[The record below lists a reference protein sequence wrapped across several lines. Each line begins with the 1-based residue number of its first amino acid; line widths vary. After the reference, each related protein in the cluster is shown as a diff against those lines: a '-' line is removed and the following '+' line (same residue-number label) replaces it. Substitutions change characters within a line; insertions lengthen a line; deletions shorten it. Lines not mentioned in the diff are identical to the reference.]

1 MIQKMFC
8 RPLVAF
14 QIGTSHSICIA
25 NQINGFYMNV
35 TRDLD
40 NIFWVLTKCYDKM
53 VNLNRFVLRL
63 AMRWLRIA
71 SIWTFSMYTNW
82 MKLHINDTVQQSND
96 TMNRLENH
104 STYQK
109 LLKSMLKFFF
119 YNSTYLLFLHRIYGF
134 TDSGWKTSNEKI
146 RDSFTK
152 IIWITFDIII
162 DLKNYWNS
170 AYITYLIAERT
181 FPFIAERF
189 FIRC

>member
-1 MIQKMFC
+1 MSPYK
-8 RPLVAF
+8 
-14 QIGTSHSICIA
+14 
-25 NQINGFYMNV
+25 
-35 TRDLD
+35 
-40 NIFWVLTKCYDKM
+40 
-53 VNLNRFVLRL
+53 VLRQNGEPKSFCFETCDEVIKNCVHL
-63 AMRWLRIA
+63 NLLHV
-71 SIWTFSMYTNW
+71 YQL
-82 MKLHINDTVQQSND
+82 MKLHINDTILQSND

-119 YNSTYLLFLHRIYGF
+119 YNSTYFPFLHRIYGF
-134 TDSGWKTSNEKI
+134 TDSGWKTSYEKR
-146 RDSFTK
+146 RDSFAK